1 MRPRAFLQN
10 DLMSVFSVLLDVLGP
25 VVLLVAI
32 GAVFGE
38 RLNIDTGSLN
48 RLAYWVL
55 GPAFVFDILSN
66 AEIERAVVVRLV
78 LAGLAGM
85 AAAALLAVVV
95 LRLRGES
102 YSVTAAAVMTG
113 AYGNVGN
120 AGLAISI
127 FALGDQ
133 AIAAASVLM
142 LTINISGI
150 VLGIGLASA
159 RKQSP
164 LAALARAFTA
174 PMSIAGAIAVGANLL
189 GWAPPLLINRGVGL
203 LSNALIPVMLFGLGM
218 QLVASGRPDFSFDLG
233 VSTVAKLA
241 VAPLA
246 AGMAAVALGLTGD
259 NLDVVVIQSAM
270 PPAVF
275 CVVVALEHDLEPR
288 RVTTAVVTMT
298 MLSILTLPIVLA
310 LVT

>member
-1 MRPRAFLQN
+1 
-10 DLMSVFSVLLDVLGP
+10 MSVFSVLFDVLGP

-32 GAVFGE
+32 GAAFGK
-38 RLNIDTGSLN
+38 RLDIDVGSLN

-66 AEIERAVVVRLV
+66 AEIARDVVVRLV

-85 AAAALLAVVV
+85 AAAALVAVVV
-95 LRLRGES
+95 LRLRGEP
-102 YSVTAAAVMTG
+102 YSVTAAAAMTA

-133 AIAAASVLM
+133 AIAAASVMM
-142 LTINISGI
+142 LTINITGI

-159 RKQSP
+159 RQQSP

-189 GWAPPLLINRGVGL
+189 GWAPPLLVERGVGL
-203 LSNALIPVMLFGLGM
+203 LSSALIPVMLFGLGM
-218 QLVASGRPDFSFDLG
+218 QLITSGRPTLSFDLG
-233 VSTVAKLA
+233 ISTIGKLI

-246 AGMAAVALGLTGD
+246 AGLAAATLGLSGD

-275 CVVVALEHDLEPR
+275 CVVVALEHDLEPN

-298 MLSILTLPIVLA
+298 VLSILTLPVVLA